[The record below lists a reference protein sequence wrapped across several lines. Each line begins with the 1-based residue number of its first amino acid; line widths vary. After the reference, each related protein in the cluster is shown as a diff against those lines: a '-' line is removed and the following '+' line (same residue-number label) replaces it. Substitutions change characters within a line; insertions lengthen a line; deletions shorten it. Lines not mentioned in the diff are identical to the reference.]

1 VGNNDGSAVGSTD
14 GCNEGVSVG
23 GLLRGVVGFGEG
35 SKVGIDVWGTE
46 GDTEGVGV
54 GKVVLYIAL
63 NPED

>member
-1 VGNNDGSAVGSTD
+1 
-14 GCNEGVSVG
+14 VSVG
-23 GLLRGVVGFGEG
+23 GLLGGVVGFGEG